1 MYKRKIGLFIVLL
14 IAVFGLYFTYTFY
27 RVFFLPNTAFNN
39 ETSYIFIPTGSD
51 IDALLIELYPLL
63 KSTDD
68 FLLAAEKKGY
78 TSRIRAGKY
87 TLDKGMSN
95 NDIINRLR
103 GKSLPV
109 RVTFNNQ
116 ERLEDLAGRLAQ
128 QLEAD
133 SLAFLTQMRD
143 EDFLTQNG
151 FDQATALAMYIPDT
165 YEFFWNTSPRY
176 FQKRMLKQY
185 EYFWTPKRRNALQK
199 HGLTPIEAIILAAIV
214 QKESLKNDERP
225 LIAQVYLNR
234 LKKKM
239 HLQADPTVVY
249 ALKKE
254 QDDFSLVI
262 RRVLKKDLKIKSHY
276 NTYRTRGLPPGPIA
290 MPDISAIDA
299 VLFPAPH
306 KYLYFVADPNKPG
319 YHNFS
324 TTLREHNRKARRY
337 YRWLVQ
343 QKLYR

>member
-1 MYKRKIGLFIVLL
+1 
-14 IAVFGLYFTYTFY
+14 
-27 RVFFLPNTAFNN
+27 
-39 ETSYIFIPTGSD
+39 
-51 IDALLIELYPLL
+51 
-63 KSTDD
+63 
-68 FLLAAEKKGY
+68 
-78 TSRIRAGKY
+78 
-87 TLDKGMSN
+87 
-95 NDIINRLR
+95 
-103 GKSLPV
+103 
-109 RVTFNNQ
+109 
-116 ERLEDLAGRLAQ
+116 
-128 QLEAD
+128 
-133 SLAFLTQMRD
+133 MRD
-143 EDFLTQNG
+143 EHFLTQNG

-262 RRVLKKDLKIKSHY
+262 RRVLKKDLKVKSHY